1 MQDNLAPLI
10 QEHIDR
16 YSGYSTFYSV
26 DKLNDNVEVLSDDGR
41 LEIAINYLQVDK
53 WNDNVQMLRVFAQNR
68 PDALRGHIIDYFNL
82 EGITEITLG
91 TNYSEGTVVIN
102 TIDTSLYVSDADVK
116 VTWTGQYFIGIPVTI
131 TAVPK
136 DGYRFDR
143 WLEIKDD
150 SPVIILNPTGQVT
163 LTAQFSPN

>member
-1 MQDNLAPLI
+1 MQDDLTPLI
-10 QEHIDR
+10 QEHINR
-16 YSGYSTFYSV
+16 YSGYRSFYSV
-26 DKLNDNVEVLSDDGR
+26 EN
-41 LEIAINYLQVDK
+41 
-53 WNDNVQMLRVFAQNR
+53 WNDNVQMLRVFAQHR
-68 PDALRGHIIDYFNL
+68 PEALMGHIIDFFGL
-82 EGITEITLG
+82 GGIAKITLG

-116 VTWTGQYFIGIPVTI
+116 ATWTGQYFIGVPVTV

-150 SPVIILNPTGQVT
+150 SSVIILNPTEQVT